1 MELFRRLPEECI
13 HETLVGIGLGYLAG
27 GCAYRPSYSS
37 YGYYHPYAD
46 PYGPPPAPSYQ
57 SYAPPQSY
65 QRPPQSY
72 QLPPPAGSYQF
83 EPLTPSNDNQ
93 PIILNPARLDTG
105 S

>member
-1 MELFRRLPEECI
+1 MKRL
-13 HETLVGIGLGYLAG
+13 LALGLAISLGS
-27 GCAYRPSYSS
+27 CAYSPSYSY
-37 YGYYHPYAD
+37 YGYYRPHAY

-93 PIILNPARLDTG
+93 PIILNPPRPSTG

>member
-1 MELFRRLPEECI
+1 MKRL
-13 HETLVGIGLGYLAG
+13 LALGLAVSLAV
-27 GCAYRPSYSS
+27 CAYRPSYSY
-37 YGYYHPYAD
+37 YGYYRPYAY

-83 EPLTPSNDNQ
+83 EQLTPSNDNQ